1 MSNDDTDSTIGIE
14 LTPDRPF
21 LSALFRGVPP
31 EFMALGSM
39 LSIQLG
45 AALAVPVMSVIG
57 SAPTTALRLL
67 WAAVLLAIIARP
79 HFTAIT
85 RRQWYASCG
94 LGITIAILTL
104 CYFLAISRIPMG
116 TATAIEFLGPL
127 GVALVG
133 SRRLGHLILAVVAA
147 AGVFLLTREHSHWSV
162 DPTGVFLA
170 SIAALGWA
178 IYILLMKKVGASL
191 PGLHGL
197 SIALQ
202 VATVA
207 ALPMGFLTA
216 NGKQVWLSLPIT
228 WAPFLATIGLAL
240 LSPLLPYA
248 LEMAA
253 LRRMNTR
260 TFGIFMSIEPAFS
273 AILGYL
279 ILNQHLS
286 LRQIMGIGCVVTA
299 STVAAAENRAG

>member
-1 MSNDDTDSTIGIE
+1 MSNDGTNSTLGIE
-14 LTPDRPF
+14 LTPDRSF
-21 LSALFRGVPP
+21 LSALFRGTPP

-67 WAAVLLAIIARP
+67 WAAILLAIIVRP
-79 HFTAIT
+79 HYGAVT

-94 LGITIAILTL
+94 LGVTIAILTL
-104 CYFLAISRIPMG
+104 CYFLAISRFPMG
-116 TATAIEFLGPL
+116 KATAIEFLGPL

-133 SRRLGHLILAVVAA
+133 SRRVGHLILAFVAA
-147 AGVFLLTREHSHWSV
+147 VGVFLLTRKHSHWSV
-162 DPTGVFLA
+162 DPSGIFLA

-202 VATVA
+202 VAAVA
-207 ALPMGFLTA
+207 ALPMSFLAA
-216 NGKQVWLSLPIT
+216 NGQHVSLSLAGT
-228 WAPFLATIGLAL
+228 WAPFLSTIGLAL
-240 LSPLLPYA
+240 LSPLLPYV

-253 LRRMNTR
+253 LRRMSTR
-260 TFGIFMSIEPAFS
+260 TFGIFMSMEPAIS

-279 ILNQHLS
+279 ILSQQLS
-286 LRQIMGIGCVVTA
+286 WRQILGVGCVVTA
-299 STVAAAENRAG
+299 STIAAAENRAA

>member
-67 WAAVLLAIIARP
+67 WAAVLLSIIARP

-133 SRRLGHLILAVVAA
+133 SRRLGHLILALVAA
-147 AGVFLLTREHSHWSV
+147 AGVFLLTRENSHWSV

-202 VATVA
+202 VAAVA
-207 ALPMGFLTA
+207 ALPMSFLTA
-216 NGKQVWLSLPIT
+216 NGKQVWLSLPVT
-228 WAPFLATIGLAL
+228 WAPFLSTIGLAL

-286 LRQIMGIGCVVTA
+286 LRQILGIGCVVTA
-299 STVAAAENRAG
+299 STIAAAENRAG

>member
-1 MSNDDTDSTIGIE
+1 MSNDDTDGTIGIE

-31 EFMALGSM
+31 EFMTLGSM
-39 LSIQLG
+39 LCIQLG

-67 WAAVLLAIIARP
+67 WAAILLAIIARP
-79 HFTAIT
+79 RFAAVT

-104 CYFLAISRIPMG
+104 SYFLAISRIPMG

-147 AGVFLLTREHSHWSV
+147 AGVFLLTRENSRWSV

-202 VATVA
+202 VAAVA

-216 NGKQVWLSLPIT
+216 NGKQMWLSLQVT
-228 WAPFLATIGLAL
+228 WAPFLSTIGLAL
-240 LSPLLPYA
+240 LSPLLPYV

-253 LRRMNTR
+253 LRRMSTR
-260 TFGIFMSIEPAFS
+260 TFGIFMSLEPAFS

-279 ILNQHLS
+279 ILSQHLS
-286 LRQIMGIGCVVTA
+286 LRQILGIGCVVTA
-299 STVAAAENRAG
+299 STIAAAENRAG